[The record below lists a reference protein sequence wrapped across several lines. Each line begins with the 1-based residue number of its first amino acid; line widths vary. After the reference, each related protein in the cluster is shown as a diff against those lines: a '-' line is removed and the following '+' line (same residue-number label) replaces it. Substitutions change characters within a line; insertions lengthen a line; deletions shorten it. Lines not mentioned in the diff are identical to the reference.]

1 MSESFAKKE
10 KTKKKAKKKE
20 DKALKMMNRKSSNTK
35 SKTFEDMLAY
45 VDENG
50 NISDKPSTGFPKKEI
65 DVNEIVLGAAA
76 RPPED
81 VQLNGTVLFYDEM
94 KGYGFIAVDR
104 TEERVFVH
112 TSGLTEL
119 IKQKDKVL
127 FEKEKTPRGFSAVR
141 VKKVK

>member
-10 KTKKKAKKKE
+10 KTKKKAKKKQ
-20 DKALKMMNRKSSNTK
+20 DKALKMMNRKSSNTQ

-50 NISDKPSTGFPKKEI
+50 NISDKPSTTSVKKEI
-65 DVNEIVLGAAA
+65 DVNDIVLGAAV
-76 RPPED
+76 RTPEE
-81 VQLNGTVLFYDEM
+81 VQLSGTVLFYDEI

-104 TEERVFVH
+104 TEERIFVH
-112 TSGLTEL
+112 NSALSES

-127 FEKEKTPRGFSAVR
+127 FEKEKTPRGFSAVM